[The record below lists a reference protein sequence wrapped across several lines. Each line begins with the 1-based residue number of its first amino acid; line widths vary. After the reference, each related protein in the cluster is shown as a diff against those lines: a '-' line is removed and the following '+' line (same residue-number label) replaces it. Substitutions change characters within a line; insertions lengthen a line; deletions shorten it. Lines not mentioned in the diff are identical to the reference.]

1 MPAAASSLP
10 AHRLPVWRLVTT
22 FVVLVGLIAAGG
34 ATAPAAF
41 ADDYPTWNDVQAARQ
56 SESAKQTEVAT
67 IIALIAQLQAQVQA
81 AQAAAT
87 AATAQNAAAQ
97 EALLAG
103 QAHADLLTNR
113 AAALQAQA
121 DKSHKQAAQ
130 LTAQQYRDGG
140 QNLTGTLLT
149 SSSAN
154 VLDLLSRLSSM
165 GKLSSTINGVYVK
178 AVQDTNTAKAVSDQ
192 AGVARDALAG
202 LAAAAQA
209 AQDAAV
215 QAQKDMV
222 AALDAQTTHENELQ
236 AQLASLTAA
245 TATTEQQYQ
254 AGVAARAAAAAA
266 AAAAALA
273 AAQAAAA
280 SAAASGA
287 QYSAGPVSSDA
298 QTLAQQLMVF
308 VDGGQLSGSTPDHIK
323 EIRWIAQ
330 GQSVPN
336 CGIDVKVL
344 QAILIA
350 VQTFG
355 SAGVSDI
362 NRRCTG
368 QIEGAGIYSA
378 HYRNGGGHAVDFY
391 SLGGRA
397 ATGADSNSLTLIGV
411 LDPIMPNRSGLGQN
425 NCRRAAGDE
434 PRLRNFQD
442 FYDTC
447 DHLHINDPIT

>member
-1 MPAAASSLP
+1 MPPAARSLP

-22 FVVLVGLIAAGG
+22 FIVLVGLVAAGG
-34 ATAPAAF
+34 AAAPTAF

-56 SESAKQTEVAT
+56 SESAKQAEVAT
-67 IIALIAQLQAQVQA
+67 ITALIAQLQAQVQA

-97 EALLAG
+97 DAFLAG

-121 DKSHKQAAQ
+121 DKTHKQAAL
-130 LTAQQYRDGG
+130 LTAQQYRSGG

-149 SSSAN
+149 SSSAG

-280 SAAASGA
+280 SGG

-308 VDGGQLSGSTPDHIK
+308 VGGGQLSGSTPDHIK

-336 CGIDVKVL
+336 CGIDVQVL

-411 LDPIMPNRSGLGQN
+411 LDPIMPNGSGLGQS
-425 NCRRAAGDE
+425 NCRRAAGNE

-447 DHLHINDPIT
+447 DHLHLNDPIN

>member
-1 MPAAASSLP
+1 MLS
-10 AHRLPVWRLVTT
+10 
-22 FVVLVGLIAAGG
+22 FVVLMCLVAAGG
-34 ATAPAAF
+34 VTAPTAF

-56 SESAKQTEVAT
+56 SEGAKQAEVAT
-67 IIALIAQLQAQVQA
+67 ITALITQLQTEVQA
-81 AQAAAT
+81 AQAAAS
-87 AATAQNAAAQ
+87 AATAANAAAQ
-97 EALLAG
+97 DALLAG
-103 QAHADLLTNR
+103 QAQADLLTSR
-113 AAALQAQA
+113 AAAMQAQA
-121 DKSHKQAAQ
+121 NKSHKQAAQ
-130 LTAQQYRDGG
+130 LTAEQYRTGG
-140 QNLTGTLLT
+140 QDLTGTMLA
-149 SSSAN
+149 SSSAD

-178 AVQDTNTAKAVSDQ
+178 AVQDTNTAKAISDQ

-209 AQDAAV
+209 AQDKAV

-222 AALDAQTTHENELQ
+222 AALDAQTAHQNELQ

-273 AAQAAAA
+273 AAQAAAQAA
-280 SAAASGA
+280 SASASGSGSGA
-287 QYSAGPVSSDA
+287 QQYSAGPVSGDA

-308 VDGGQLSGSTPDHIK
+308 VDGGQLSGSSPDHIK

-336 CGIDVKVL
+336 CGIDVRVL
-344 QAILIA
+344 QVILIA
-350 VQTFG
+350 VETFG

-391 SLGGRA
+391 SLGGNG

-411 LDPIMPNRSGLGQN
+411 LDPVMPGGSGLGQS

-447 DHLHINDPIT
+447 DHLHINDPLN